1 MSTVLEVSPDIKSSV
16 DQVVDR
22 AQVAIII
29 PTCNARACWQQFQS
43 GLAKQQFLPEQ
54 IVVIDS
60 NSEDGTPEL
69 AAAAGYS
76 VVRIDRRE
84 FNHGGTRQLALEY
97 VPWAKFAVYLTQ
109 DAVLAEPNSI
119 DMLLAAFDDPEV
131 AAAYG
136 RQLPRVVAGPIE
148 AHARLFNYPALSE
161 VRDLESRYKL
171 GIRAAFL
178 SNSFAAYR
186 ISALTEVGGFPRN
199 VILSEDAIV
208 TAKVLLMGWKTAYVA
223 EALVHHSHE
232 FTISQ
237 EFRRYF
243 DIGVAHSRERWL
255 RDLFGKPRG
264 EGQRF
269 VLSELKYLGRHN
281 PGLIPTAMLRNVAKA
296 IGYKLG
302 LREDNLAPSL
312 RRRFSYHP
320 RFWDSPVE
328 RTREVQIRPSQPQ
341 VSGSQTS

>member
-1 MSTVLEVSPDIKSSV
+1 MSTVLEVLPDIKSSV

-22 AQVAIII
+22 AQIAIIV
-29 PTCNARACWQQFQS
+29 PTCNARACWRQFQS

-54 IVVIDS
+54 VVIIDS
-60 NSEDGTPEL
+60 NSEDGTPDL

-84 FNHGGTRQLALEY
+84 FNHGGTRQLALDY
-97 VPWAKFAVYLTQ
+97 VPWARFVVYLTQ
-109 DAVLAEPNSI
+109 DAVLAKSDSI
-119 DMLLAAFDDPEV
+119 DLLLAAFDDPDV

-136 RQLPRVVAGPIE
+136 RQLPRAVAGPIE
-148 AHARLFNYPALSE
+148 AHARLFNYPRMSE
-161 VRDLESRYKL
+161 VRDLESRHKL

-178 SNSFAAYR
+178 SNSFAGYR
-186 ISALTEVGGFPRN
+186 MSALAEVGGFPRN

-208 TAKVLLMGWKTAYVA
+208 TAKMLLMGWKTAYVA

-232 FTISQ
+232 FTILQ

-255 RDLFGKPRG
+255 SDLFGKPRG

-269 VLSELKYLGRHN
+269 VVSELKYLFRHS
-281 PGLIPTAMLRNVAKA
+281 PGLVPQALLRNFAKG

-302 LREDNLAPSL
+302 LREESLGPSWC
-312 RRRFSYHP
+312 RRLSYHR

-328 RTREVQIRPSQPQ
+328 RTREVQIQPSQPQ
-341 VSGSQTS
+341 VSGSQSR